1 MAERSSPEL
10 SRQAG
15 AGPGDGSSR
24 ALRGAVSGV
33 ILLGILGFGME
44 AIVQP
49 ILPLIVLDAGG
60 DAAFVGLLVAAF
72 GVPTILLR
80 PVLGRAL
87 DTWSHAGIQR
97 GGAVVIALAPLGY
110 LLPLG
115 PITLAVRAVQGLGWA
130 GYGAATHALLGKVA
144 PPDRRGEASGYLNAT
159 HALAILIGPAVAI
172 ALYQGFGAVAPFLLA
187 SAVGLAALLVSL
199 RTQYPAAAA
208 RHEASGVAIGGFF
221 ERSAVVPMV
230 LVATFQSVQSLFL
243 IFAPVYAAANGI
255 PIEALALYYPIYG
268 SVILVGQLTLGR
280 LSDRFG
286 RRNALTGG
294 YAVAAVGVLTV
305 ALLGGLGGLI
315 VGACLYGVGN
325 ALVTSTLGATT
336 IDGAQPG
343 RIGAATATYSVGY
356 QIGASAGG
364 AAWGFVISVAG
375 FPWPFVG
382 GALILVSCIV
392 AARALVRPATITAT
406 A

>member
-1 MAERSSPEL
+1 MA
-10 SRQAG
+10 RQAAAG
-15 AGPGDGSSR
+15 ADDGSSR

-33 ILLGILGFGME
+33 ILLGILGFGLE
-44 AIVQP
+44 AVVQP
-49 ILPLIVLDAGG
+49 VLPLIVLDAGG

-72 GVPTILLR
+72 GIPTILLR
-80 PVLGRAL
+80 PILGRAL
-87 DTWSHAGIQR
+87 DSWSHAGIQR
-97 GGAVVIALAPLGY
+97 GGALIIALAPLGY
-110 LLPLG
+110 LLPVG

-159 HALAILIGPAVAI
+159 HALAVLIGPAVAI
-172 ALYQGFGAVAPFLLA
+172 TLYQGINPVAPFLLA
-187 SAVGLAALLVSL
+187 SAVGVVALLVSL
-199 RTQYPAAAA
+199 RTRFPVAQT
-208 RHEASGVAIGGFF
+208 RHERSGGIIGGFF

-243 IFAPVYAAANGI
+243 IFAPVYATVSGI
-255 PIEALALYYPIYG
+255 PIEALAVYYPIYG

-280 LSDRFG
+280 LSDHFG
-286 RRNALTGG
+286 RRNTLTGG
-294 YAVAAVGVLTV
+294 YAVAAAGVATV
-305 ALLGGLGGLI
+305 ALLGGLGGLV

-364 AAWGFVISVAG
+364 VAWGFVISAVG

-392 AARALVRPATITAT
+392 ATRALVRPTAISV
-406 A
+406 AG